1 MSYCYHD
8 TTHSMSETCLN
19 SWQDGHFNQTLQMQC
34 VPTIVYPRV
43 LQIHVVLCAINSIV
57 GVCGN
62 LLTLLAIPFAA
73 SRKL

>member
-1 MSYCYHD
+1 
-8 TTHSMSETCLN
+8 MSETCLN